1 MVNNKYDMPF
11 CGLQLKLYETGK
23 KSPSFEYQAPSTKA
37 KFQCSL
43 TKKLYGLSEVMN
55 WYKTPEV
62 QAYARAGYMLKWG
75 SRVQDAKETKYG
87 ADTEQ
92 VVCLYMIKPYKSGA
106 IDGMKKIQVPPV
118 QVQPQPQA
126 TQTYDT
132 HTIEAKAPPI
142 QTRQP
147 IVKEE
152 EEEFDDE
159 IPF

>member
-1 MVNNKYDMPF
+1 MANKYDMPF

-23 KSPSFEYQAPSTKA
+23 TAPSFEYQAPSTKA

-55 WYKTPEV
+55 WYQTPEV

-75 SRVQDAKETKYG
+75 SRVQDAKEEKYG
-87 ADTEQ
+87 QRTEQ
-92 VVCLYMIKPYKSGA
+92 IICLYMIKPYKSGA

-118 QVQPQPQA
+118 QAQPTPQPQA
-126 TQTYDT
+126 
-132 HTIEAKAPPI
+132 I
-142 QTRQP
+142 QTQQ
-147 IVKEE
+147 IKVEE
-152 EEEFDDE
+152 NQEEFDDE

>member
-1 MVNNKYDMPF
+1 MENKYSMPF
-11 CGLQLKLYETGK
+11 CGLQLKLFETGK
-23 KSPSFEYQAPSTKA
+23 KAPSFEYQASSSKA
-37 KFQCSL
+37 KFMCSL

-75 SRVQDAKETKYG
+75 SRVQDAKEEKYG
-87 ADTEQ
+87 QRTEQ
-92 VVCLYMIKPYKSGA
+92 IICLYMIKPYKSGA

-132 HTIEAKAPPI
+132 HTIAAKAPPI
-142 QTRQP
+142 QKSQVV
-147 IVKEE
+147 VKEE
-152 EEEFDDE
+152 EESFDDE

>member
-1 MVNNKYDMPF
+1 MQNKYSMPF

-23 KSPSFEYQAPSTKA
+23 TAPSFEYQAPSTKA

-55 WYKTPEV
+55 WYQTPEV

-75 SRVQDAKETKYG
+75 SRIQDAKETKYG

-92 VVCLYMIKPYKSGA
+92 VICIYMVKPYKSGA

-118 QVQPQPQA
+118 QAQPTPQPQA
-126 TQTYDT
+126 
-132 HTIEAKAPPI
+132 I
-142 QTRQP
+142 QTQQ
-147 IVKEE
+147 IKVEE
-152 EEEFDDE
+152 NQEEFDDP

>member
-1 MVNNKYDMPF
+1 MENKYSMPF

-23 KSPSFEYQAPSTKA
+23 TAPSFEYQAPSTKA

-55 WYKTPEV
+55 WYQTPEV

-75 SRVQDAKETKYG
+75 SRVQDAKEEKYG
-87 ADTEQ
+87 QRTEQ
-92 VVCLYMIKPYKSGA
+92 IICLYMIKPYKSGA

-118 QVQPQPQA
+118 QVQPTPQPQA
-126 TQTYDT
+126 
-132 HTIEAKAPPI
+132 I
-142 QTRQP
+142 QTQQ
-147 IVKEE
+147 IKVEE
-152 EEEFDDE
+152 NQEEFDDE

>member
-1 MVNNKYDMPF
+1 MANKYDMPF

-23 KSPSFEYQAPSTKA
+23 TAPSFEYQAPSTKA

-62 QAYARAGYMLKWG
+62 QAYAQQGYMLKCG
-75 SRVQDAKETKYG
+75 SRIQDAKEEKYG
-87 ADTEQ
+87 QRTEQ
-92 VVCLYMIKPYKSGA
+92 VSCLYMIKPYKSRA

-118 QVQPQPQA
+118 QVQPAPQPQA
-126 TQTYDT
+126 
-132 HTIEAKAPPI
+132 I
-142 QTRQP
+142 QTQQ
-147 IVKEE
+147 IKVEE
-152 EEEFDDE
+152 NQEEFDDE

>member
-11 CGLQLKLYETGK
+11 CGLKLKLYETGK

-37 KFQCSL
+37 KFMCSL
-43 TKKLYGLSEVMN
+43 TSKLYGLSEVMN

-62 QAYARAGYMLKWG
+62 QAYVRAGYVLKWG
-75 SRVQDAKETKYG
+75 SKIQEAKETKYG
-87 ADTEQ
+87 QDTEQ
-92 VVCLYMIKPYKSGA
+92 VFNLYMVRPYKSGA

-118 QVQPQPQA
+118 QPQPQPI
-126 TQTYDT
+126 QTVDT

-142 QTRQP
+142 QTNQP

-152 EEEFDDE
+152 EEEFDDP